1 MAFPVSV
8 GDKLGPYEILAPIGA
23 GGMGVVFRARDPRLQ
38 RDVAIKVS
46 SHQFSARFEREA
58 RAIAALNHPHICQ
71 IYDIGPNFLVL
82 EYLEGKPVS
91 GPMPVEDAV
100 KLALQI
106 VDAIG
111 EAHSQGILH
120 RDLKPA
126 NILVT
131 TKGGAKLL
139 DFGLAK
145 WVSNVDLD
153 ATKSI
158 EGELVGTV
166 AYMSPEQAQ
175 ALNVDERSD
184 IFSLGAVLY
193 EMLSGSRAF
202 QGSSAASV
210 MSAVLRDD
218 PAPLHLPAEIERIV
232 FKCLAKQPADR
243 YASMA
248 EIAAL
253 LGQIQRDQR
262 IHPPSDAADL
272 ATAVDRT
279 TVGREAQ
286 REQLLRT
293 YFRVKA
299 GKGLVLGV
307 TGEAGI
313 GKTSILEDFLAD
325 LPRRGERPIV
335 ARGRC
340 SQRLAGEEPYLP
352 ILEAL
357 ESLLHPTSGPSSAQT
372 MKAVAPT
379 WYGLVAGKTPE
390 SESGTGSAEAVP
402 AASQERMKREFGALC
417 SELSQAQPLVFF
429 IDDLHWADIST
440 VDIFNYLTGRFSAMR
455 VLVLLGYRLSDMEL
469 RGSPFR
475 HVRNDLMSRGLM
487 EVIDLPFL
495 EIKDVDRY
503 LTLQFPVNSFP
514 SDFASEIHAKT
525 EGSPLF
531 MADLVRYLHD
541 KGGIVE
547 VEGKWVLAKSLPASL
562 LNLPVSVRAMIER
575 KIEQVEDQDRKLLL
589 AASVQGSE
597 FDSVVVAEAIEMDA
611 ADAEERLDTL
621 ERVHFF
627 VRRGEEREF
636 PDRSLTLNY
645 QYVHV
650 LYQNAL
656 YDSLQPT
663 RRATLSGRVAKTLVA
678 HYGDQVGT
686 VAARIAVLFEAAR
699 DFSSAAQYF
708 YMAAARS
715 CSLFAFREA
724 LSLADRGL
732 KALQALPEGS
742 VRKQQELVLQMMR
755 GIALRSTTGWSTP
768 EIEQTFNRARKLAND
783 LENPPELIPVQWAT
797 TLFQLIRGDLIE
809 CRNNADELMRQAERS
824 GNETYIMAAHHVA
837 GVVRE
842 FTGEMVESSRL
853 LERCRELH
861 KPSEVKSYVAM
872 FGQDPGTTARAMS
885 SRPLWALGYPD
896 QALARAGET
905 LSIARTH
912 AQPTMVA
919 FALVVIQGIHLYRG
933 NAAEALAVGDE
944 IMALC
949 REFELPQEAEWSRS
963 FRGYALHLQGRTL
976 EGIEVLTDT
985 LAKQKAISAGLVRSA
1000 FLALLADCLR
1010 SVGRFEE
1017 GMKAIAEGFAHAE
1030 RTGEGGYVAELY
1042 RVRGELLLMSGD
1054 DETAEASLRE
1064 ALEYAKRQQAK
1075 SFELRAAT
1083 SLAEKLKL
1091 AQKPDEARATLAPIL
1106 NWFTEGEGTADLIRA
1121 RNLLSQIG

>member
-1 MAFPVSV
+1 MPLSV
-8 GDKLGPYEILAPIGA
+8 GDKLGPYEILEPIGA
-23 GGMGVVFRARDPRLQ
+23 GGMGVVYRARDPRLH
-38 RDVAIKVS
+38 RDVAIKAS
-46 SHQFSARFEREA
+46 SQQFSVRFEHEA

-71 IYDIGPNFLVL
+71 IYDIGPDYLVL
-82 EYLEGKPVS
+82 EYIEGKPVS
-91 GPMPVEDAV
+91 GPLGVEDAV
-100 KLALQI
+100 RLALQI

-131 TKGGAKLL
+131 VKGAAKLL

-145 WVSNVDLD
+145 WVSNADLD
-153 ATKSI
+153 VTKSF
-158 EGELVGTV
+158 EGALVGTV

-175 ALNVDERSD
+175 GRTVDERSD
-184 IFSLGAVLY
+184 VFSFGAVLY
-193 EMLSGSRAF
+193 EMLSGKHAF
-202 QGSSAASV
+202 QGNSAASV
-210 MSAVLRDD
+210 LSAVLRDD
-218 PAPLHLPAEIERIV
+218 PAPLHLPAEIQRIV

-243 YASMA
+243 YATMA
-248 EIAAL
+248 EITTAL
-253 LGQIQRDQR
+253 EQIQRDHR
-262 IHPPSDAADL
+262 DHPLVDAADSV
-272 ATAVDRT
+272 AGTDRT

-286 REQLLRT
+286 REQLLRS
-293 YFRVKA
+293 YMRVKA
-299 GKGLVLGV
+299 GRGLILGV

-335 ARGRC
+335 AHGRC

-357 ESLLHPTSGPSSAQT
+357 EGLLHPASGPSYAET

-379 WYGLVAGKTPE
+379 WFGLVAGKSPE
-390 SESGTGSAEAVP
+390 SESGAEAPEAAP

-417 SELSQAQPLVFF
+417 YELSRAQPLVFF

-440 VDIFNYLTGRFSAMR
+440 VDIFNYLTGRFSAIR
-455 VLVLLGYRLSDMEL
+455 VLVLASYRLSDMEL

-487 EVIDLPFL
+487 ELMDLPFL
-495 EIKDVDRY
+495 EVKDVERY
-503 LTLQFPVNSFP
+503 LTLQFPGNAFP

-531 MADLVRYLHD
+531 MADLVRYLRD
-541 KGGIVE
+541 KGGIVQADD
-547 VEGKWVLAKSLPASL
+547 KWILAKSLPESL
-562 LNLPVSVRAMIER
+562 RNLPVSVRAMIER

-611 ADAEERLDTL
+611 ADVEERLDTL
-621 ERVHFF
+621 ERVHVF
-627 VRRGEEREF
+627 VRRGEDREF

-650 LYQNAL
+650 LYQNVL

-663 RRATLSGRVAKTLVA
+663 RRATISGRVAKTLVA
-678 HYGDQVGT
+678 RYGDQVGT
-686 VAARIAVLFEAAR
+686 VAARVAVLFEAAR

-732 KALQALPEGS
+732 KALQALPEGPT
-742 VRKQQELVLQMMR
+742 RKQQELVLQMMR
-755 GIALRSTTGWSTP
+755 GIALRSTSGWATP
-768 EIEQTFNRARKLAND
+768 EIEQTFNRARQLANN

-797 TLFQLIRGDLIE
+797 TLFQLIRGDLVE

-861 KPSEVKSYVAM
+861 KPSEHKTYVAM
-872 FGQDPGTTARAMS
+872 YGQDPGTTARAMS
-885 SRPLWALGYPD
+885 SRPLWALGHPD
-896 QALARAGET
+896 RALARADET
-905 LSIARTH
+905 LSIARSQAH
-912 AQPTMVA
+912 PTMVA

-933 NAAEALAVGDE
+933 EAAEALAVGDE

-963 FRGYALHLQGRTL
+963 FQGYALHLQGRTL
-976 EGIEVLTDT
+976 EGIEVLKDT

-1017 GMKAIAEGFAHAE
+1017 GMQAIAEGFAHAKQ
-1030 RTGEGGYVAELY
+1030 TAEGGYVAELH
-1042 RVRGELLLMSGD
+1042 RVRGELLLMHGD
-1054 DETAEASLRE
+1054 EVLGEASLRE
-1064 ALEYAKRQQAK
+1064 ALDYASSQQTK

-1083 SLAEKLKL
+1083 SLARMLKS
-1091 AQKPDEARATLAPIL
+1091 AGKTDEARATLAPIL
-1106 NWFTEGEGTADLIRA
+1106 NWFSEGYNTADLIGA
-1121 RNLLSQIG
+1121 RNLLSEIG

>member
-1 MAFPVSV
+1 MALSVSV

-23 GGMGVVFRARDPRLQ
+23 GGMGVVFRARDPRLH

-46 SHQFSARFEREA
+46 SQQFSARFEREA

-82 EYLEGKPVS
+82 EYVEGKPVS
-91 GPMPVEDAV
+91 GPMSVEDAV

-126 NILVT
+126 NILVNA
-131 TKGGAKLL
+131 KGGAKLL

-145 WVSNVDLD
+145 WVSNADLD
-153 ATKSI
+153 ATTSV

-175 ALNVDERSD
+175 ALTVDERSD
-184 IFSLGAVLY
+184 VFSLGAVLY
-193 EMLSGSRAF
+193 EMLSGRRAF
-202 QGSSAASV
+202 QGGSPASV

-218 PAPLHLPAEIERIV
+218 PAPLQVPTEIERIV
-232 FKCLAKQPADR
+232 FKCLAKEPSDR
-243 YASMA
+243 YGSMA

-253 LGQIQRDQR
+253 LGRIQKDHRN
-262 IHPPSDAADL
+262 HPLADAVEFA
-272 ATAVDRT
+272 AAADRT

-286 REQLLRT
+286 REQLLRS
-293 YFRVKA
+293 YLRVKA
-299 GKGLVLGV
+299 GKGLVLGI

-357 ESLLHPTSGPSSAQT
+357 ESLLHPVTGPSCAQT

-379 WYGLVAGKTPE
+379 WYALVAGRTQD
-390 SESGTGSAEAVP
+390 SESIPGSGETAP

-417 SELSQAQPLVFF
+417 IELSRAQPLVFF

-440 VDIFNYLTGRFSAMR
+440 VDIFNYLTGRFSDMR
-455 VLVLLGYRLSDMEL
+455 VLVLLSYRLSDMEL

-487 EVIDLPFL
+487 ELMDLPFL
-495 EIKDVDRY
+495 ELKDVERY
-503 LTLQFPVNSFP
+503 LILQFPINAFP

-541 KGGIVE
+541 QGGIVE
-547 VEGKWVLAKSLPASL
+547 VDGKWVLAKSLPASL
-562 LNLPVSVRAMIER
+562 LDLPVSVRAMIER

-597 FDSVVVAEAIEMDA
+597 FDSVVVAEAMEMDP
-611 ADAEERLDTL
+611 ADVEERLESL

-645 QYVHV
+645 HYVHV
-650 LYQNAL
+650 LYQNVL

-663 RRATLSGRVAKTLVA
+663 RRANISGRVAKTLVA
-678 HYGDQVGT
+678 RYGDQVGT
-686 VAARIAVLFEAAR
+686 VAARVAVLFEAAR
-699 DFSSAAQYF
+699 VFSSAAKYF
-708 YMAAARS
+708 YLAAVRS

-732 KALQALPEGS
+732 KSLHALPEGPE
-742 VRKQQELVLQMMR
+742 RKQQELALQMMR

-824 GNETYIMAAHHVA
+824 GNEAYIMAAHHVA

-842 FTGEMVESSRL
+842 FTGEMVESNRL
-853 LERCRELH
+853 LERCRKLH
-861 KPSEVKSYVAM
+861 KPSEVRSHIAM

-896 QALARAGET
+896 RALARAAET
-905 LSIARTH
+905 LSIARTQ

-933 NAAEALAVGDE
+933 NPAEALAVGDE

-963 FRGYALHLQGRTL
+963 FQGYALHLQGRTL

-1017 GMKAIAEGFAHAE
+1017 GMQAIAEGFAHAE
-1030 RTGEGGYVAELY
+1030 QTAEGGYVAELY
-1042 RVRGELLLMSGD
+1042 RVRGELLLMHGD
-1054 DETAEASLRE
+1054 DAGGEASLRE
-1064 ALEYAKRQQAK
+1064 ALEYAKRQETK

-1083 SLAEKLKL
+1083 SLAGKMKST
-1091 AQKPDEARATLAPIL
+1091 QKIDEARATLAPIL

-1121 RNLLSQIG
+1121 RNLLSEIG

>member
-8 GDKLGPYEILAPIGA
+8 GDQLGPYEILAPIGA
-23 GGMGVVFRARDPRLQ
+23 GGMGEVFRARDPRLN
-38 RDVAIKVS
+38 RDVAIKVCS
-46 SHQFSARFEREA
+46 QQFSARFEREA

-71 IYDIGPNFLVL
+71 IYDIGPDYLVL
-82 EYLEGKPVS
+82 EYVEGKPVS
-91 GPMPVEDAV
+91 GPMSVRSAV

-106 VDAIG
+106 VDSIG

-126 NILVT
+126 NILVN
-131 TKGGAKLL
+131 TKGAAKLL

-145 WVSNVDLD
+145 WVSNADLD
-153 ATKSI
+153 ATKSLD
-158 EGELVGTV
+158 GELVGTV

-175 ALNVDERSD
+175 RHTVDERSD
-184 IFSLGAVLY
+184 IFSFGAVFY
-193 EMLSGSRAF
+193 EMLSGRHAF
-202 QGSSAASV
+202 PGGSAASV

-218 PAPLHLPAEIERIV
+218 PAPLNLPAGIERVV
-232 FKCLAKQPADR
+232 FKCLAKQPDDR

-248 EIAAL
+248 EVAAAL
-253 LGQIQRDQR
+253 EQIQKDQFYQ
-262 IHPPSDAADL
+262 PPASAADL
-272 ATAVDRT
+272 VAADDRT

-286 REQLLRT
+286 REQLLRS
-293 YFRVKA
+293 YLRVKA
-299 GKGLVLGV
+299 GRGLILGV

-313 GKTSILEDFLAD
+313 GKTSIVEDFLAD

-357 ESLLHPTSGPSSAQT
+357 ESLVHPASGPSCAQT

-379 WYGLVAGKTPE
+379 WYGLVAGKMPE
-390 SESGTGSAEAVP
+390 SELESSAAEAAP
-402 AASQERMKREFGALC
+402 AASQERMKREFSALC
-417 SELSQAQPLVFF
+417 CELSQAQPLVFF

-455 VLVLLGYRLSDMEL
+455 VLVLLSYRLSDMEL

-487 EVIDLPFL
+487 EIMDLPFL
-495 EIKDVDRY
+495 EIKDVERY
-503 LTLQFPVNSFP
+503 LTLQFPGNAFP
-514 SDFASEIHAKT
+514 VSFASEIHAKT

-531 MADLVRYLHD
+531 MADLVRYLQD

-547 VEGKWVLAKSLPASL
+547 LDGKWVLAKSLPASL
-562 LNLPVSVRAMIER
+562 LNLPISVRAMIER

-611 ADAEERLDTL
+611 ADVEERLDAL
-621 ERVHFF
+621 EHVHFF

-636 PDRSLTLNY
+636 PDRSLTLDY

-650 LYQNAL
+650 LYQNVL

-663 RRATLSGRVAKTLVA
+663 RRATISGRVAKTLVA
-678 HYGDQVGT
+678 RYGDQVAT
-686 VAARIAVLFEAAR
+686 VAARVAVLFEAAR

-708 YMAAARS
+708 YIAAARS

-732 KALQALPEGS
+732 KALQALPEGPA
-742 VRKQQELVLQMMR
+742 RRQQELVLQMMR
-755 GIALRSTTGWSTP
+755 GIALRSTTGWATP
-768 EIEQTFNRARKLAND
+768 QIEQTFNRARQLAND

-797 TLFQLIRGDLIE
+797 TLFQLIRGDLVE
-809 CRNNADELMRQAERS
+809 CRSNADELMRQAERS
-824 GNETYIMAAHHVA
+824 GNETYIMCAHHVA

-842 FTGEMVESSRL
+842 FTGEMVESNRL

-861 KPSEVKSYVAM
+861 RPSEFKTYVAM
-872 FGQDPGTTARAMS
+872 FGQDPGTTSRAMS

-896 QALARAGET
+896 RALARAAES
-905 LSIARTH
+905 LSIARAQ

-933 NAAEALAVGDE
+933 EAAEALAVGDE
-944 IMALC
+944 IMTLC
-949 REFELPQEAEWSRS
+949 HEFELPQEAEWSRS
-963 FRGYALHLQGRTL
+963 FQGYALHLQGRTL
-976 EGIEVLTDT
+976 EGIEVLTDA

-1010 SVGRFEE
+1010 NAGRFEE
-1017 GMKAIAEGFAHAE
+1017 GMQAIAEGFTHAE
-1030 RTGEGGYVAELY
+1030 QTAEGGYLAELH
-1042 RVRGELLLMSGD
+1042 RVRGELLLMHGD
-1054 DETAEASLRE
+1054 HAPGEASLRD
-1064 ALEYAKRQQAK
+1064 ALDYAGKQQTK

-1083 SLAEKLKL
+1083 SLARMLNSAGKTE
-1091 AQKPDEARATLAPIL
+1091 EAHATLAPIL
-1106 NWFTEGEGTADLIRA
+1106 DWFSEGKNTADLIRA
-1121 RNLLSQIG
+1121 RNLLSEIG